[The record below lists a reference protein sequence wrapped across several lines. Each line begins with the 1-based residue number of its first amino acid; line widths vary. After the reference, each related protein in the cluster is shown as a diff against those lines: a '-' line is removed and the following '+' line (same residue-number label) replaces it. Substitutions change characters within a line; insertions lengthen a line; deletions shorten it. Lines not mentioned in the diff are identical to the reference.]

1 MQCGHKS
8 ITNII
13 VNRIRPLLHKL
24 IRPQQS
30 AFAPNRRIAKNTT
43 IDLELIHSFRKKR
56 NSNVNV
62 GMVEI
67 KVSLLEIYFY
77 FAGPSLVCCQHW
89 RGIWW
94 LVSNL
99 VNWCTHI
106 NFVAQCI
113 LIYTVNF
120 RAFNKKCV
128 MWQTK
133 NFSGSRMAKWV
144 SYLEISGKALSNQK
158 KKKNSWRI
166 WLSYMHSIQFV
177 STCKGSLESCHKS
190 L

>member
-77 FAGPSLVCCQHW
+77 FAGPSLMCCQHW
-89 RGIWW
+89 RGI
-94 LVSNL
+94 
-99 VNWCTHI
+99 
-106 NFVAQCI
+106 
-113 LIYTVNF
+113 
-120 RAFNKKCV
+120 
-128 MWQTK
+128 
-133 NFSGSRMAKWV
+133 
-144 SYLEISGKALSNQK
+144 
-158 KKKNSWRI
+158 
-166 WLSYMHSIQFV
+166 
-177 STCKGSLESCHKS
+177 
-190 L
+190 

>member
-30 AFAPNRRIAKNTT
+30 AFAPNRRIAKNTI

-89 RGIWW
+89 RGI
-94 LVSNL
+94 
-99 VNWCTHI
+99 
-106 NFVAQCI
+106 
-113 LIYTVNF
+113 
-120 RAFNKKCV
+120 
-128 MWQTK
+128 
-133 NFSGSRMAKWV
+133 
-144 SYLEISGKALSNQK
+144 
-158 KKKNSWRI
+158 
-166 WLSYMHSIQFV
+166 
-177 STCKGSLESCHKS
+177 
-190 L
+190 